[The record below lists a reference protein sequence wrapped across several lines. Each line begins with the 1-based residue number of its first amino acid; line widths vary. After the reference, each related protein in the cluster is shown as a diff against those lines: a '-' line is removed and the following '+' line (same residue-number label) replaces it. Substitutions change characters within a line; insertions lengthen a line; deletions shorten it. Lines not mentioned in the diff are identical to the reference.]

1 VAYRIVKLAWRSM
14 PTLLRELKRQLDR
27 EGESELRRFAV
38 KNAILAV
45 QKARAPPG
53 SFLSAG
59 RSRLNPSA
67 FVRMRPAVHFA
78 FFSLT
83 LTAVGE
89 ERSICRLCCRVP
101 HACARLNEPRSADVR
116 MRARGPSAARRAKAA
131 ARAEVGT
138 PSIVALVRAALPAA
152 TPRTP
157 TLKYTEGVCG
167 ACGSAPLRPADLS

>member
-1 VAYRIVKLAWRSM
+1 MGVAYRIVKLAWRSM

-83 LTAVGE
+83 LTAAGE

-138 PSIVALVRAALPAA
+138 PIHRRPCARCSARRHSAHAHTQIHGGSLWCVRLGTAA
-152 TPRTP
+152 
-157 TLKYTEGVCG
+157 
-167 ACGSAPLRPADLS
+167 AC